1 MARPKRCR
9 RICTEPDF
17 DAFAPYGIPCAET
30 VTLTVEE
37 YETIRLIDLEHC
49 THQQCAQQMDIS
61 RTTVTELYESARY
74 KIADSIIGGKTL
86 VISGG
91 NYRLCDGTAAFCCQR
106 RCRDIAAAGS
116 FENTCQALQTKGEH
130 TMRIAVTY
138 ENGAVFQHFGHTQ
151 EFKIYDVENGKV
163 LTSEVV
169 GTNGQGHGALAD
181 FLSSAKVDALICGG
195 IGGGAQQALKS
206 AGIQL
211 YGGVRGPADDAVEA
225 LLEGKIVVTSNPT
238 CAGHGHDHGEGGHSC
253 GSGHGHSHEDGH
265 SCGSHGGAGH
275 SCGSHSEGQEH
286 ACGGHGGSCG
296 SH

>member
-17 DAFAPYGIPCAET
+17 DAFAPSGIPCAET

-61 RTTVTELYESARY
+61 RTTATELYESARY

-106 RCRDIAAAGS
+106 RCR
-116 FENTCQALQTKGEH
+116 ENPTLTNNIQDTLQALQAKGDNI
-130 TMRIAVTY
+130 MRIAVTY

-151 EFKIYDVENGKV
+151 EFKIYDVEDGKV
-163 LTSEVV
+163 LTAEVV
-169 GTNGQGHGALAD
+169 DTNGQGHGALAD

-195 IGGGAQQALKS
+195 IGGGAQQALKT

-211 YGGVRGPADDAVEA
+211 YGGVRGIADDAVEA
-225 LLEGKIVVTSNPT
+225 LLDGKIVATSNPT
-238 CAGHGHDHGEGGHSC
+238 CAGHDHGEGHEHSCGNHGNAGHSC
-253 GSGHGHSHEDGH
+253 SGHGGANHAH
-265 SCGSHGGAGH
+265 SCGSHGGN
-275 SCGSHSEGQEH
+275 CGNQ
-286 ACGGHGGSCG
+286 
-296 SH
+296 

>member
-106 RCRDIAAAGS
+106 RSD
-116 FENTCQALQTKGEH
+116 L
-130 TMRIAVTY
+130 
-138 ENGAVFQHFGHTQ
+138 
-151 EFKIYDVENGKV
+151 
-163 LTSEVV
+163 
-169 GTNGQGHGALAD
+169 
-181 FLSSAKVDALICGG
+181 
-195 IGGGAQQALKS
+195 
-206 AGIQL
+206 
-211 YGGVRGPADDAVEA
+211 
-225 LLEGKIVVTSNPT
+225 
-238 CAGHGHDHGEGGHSC
+238 
-253 GSGHGHSHEDGH
+253 
-265 SCGSHGGAGH
+265 
-275 SCGSHSEGQEH
+275 
-286 ACGGHGGSCG
+286 
-296 SH
+296 

>member
-17 DAFAPYGIPCAET
+17 DAFAPSGIPCADT

-74 KIADSIIGGKTL
+74 KIADSIVGGKAL

-91 NYRLCDGTAAFCCQR
+91 NYRLCDGTADFCCRR
-106 RCRDIAAAGS
+106 RCRTASDTDEQCAL
-116 FENTCQALQTKGEH
+116 QALQTKGEH
-130 TMRIAVTY
+130 IMRIAVTY

-151 EFKIYDVENGKV
+151 AFKIYDIENDKV
-163 LTSEVV
+163 LTSEVID
-169 GTNGQGHGALAD
+169 TNGQGHGALAD

-195 IGGGAQQALKS
+195 IGGGAQQALQA

-211 YGGVRGPADDAVEA
+211 YGGVRGMADDAVDA
-225 LLEGKIVVTSNPT
+225 LLSGKIAVTSNPT
-238 CAGHGHDHGEGGHSC
+238 CGGHGHG
-253 GSGHGHSHEDGH
+253 DGH
-265 SCGSHGGAGH
+265 EH
-275 SCGSHSEGQEH
+275 S
-286 ACGGHGGSCG
+286 CGGHGEGQHSCG
-296 SH
+296 HGEGNHHSCGHGGNSGNCGNH

>member
-9 RICTEPDF
+9 RICAEPNF
-17 DAFAPYGIPCAET
+17 NAFAPSGIPCAET

-61 RTTVTELYESARY
+61 RTTATELYESARY

-91 NYRLCDGTAAFCCQR
+91 NYRLCDGTAPFCCRR
-106 RCRDIAAAGS
+106 RCQDNHGADRSEEAL
-116 FENTCQALQTKGEH
+116 QALQTKGEH
-130 TMRIAVTY
+130 IMRIAVTY

-151 EFKIYDVENGKV
+151 EFKIYDVEDGKV

-169 GTNGQGHGALAD
+169 DTNGQGHGALAD

-195 IGGGAQQALKS
+195 IGGGAQQALKT

-211 YGGVRGPADDAVEA
+211 YGGVRGMADDAVEA
-225 LLEGKIVVTSNPT
+225 LIDGKIVVTSNPT
-238 CAGHGHDHGEGGHSC
+238 CAGHGHGEG
-253 GSGHGHSHEDGH
+253 HEH
-265 SCGSHGGAGH
+265 SCGSHGSEGH
-275 SCGSHSEGQEH
+275 SCGTHGNGHDHACDSHGGANH
-286 ACGGHGGSCG
+286 AHSCGGHGGNCG
-296 SH
+296 NH

>member
-17 DAFAPYGIPCAET
+17 DAFAPAGIPCAET

-61 RTTVTELYESARY
+61 RTTATELYESARH
-74 KIADSIIGGKTL
+74 KIADSIVGGKTL

-106 RCRDIAAAGS
+106 RCRDISAAS
-116 FENTCQALQTKGEH
+116 DNIQDTLQDLQTKGDNI
-130 TMRIAVTY
+130 MRIAVTY
-138 ENGAVFQHFGHTQ
+138 ENGTVFQHFGHTQ
-151 EFKIYDVENGKV
+151 EFKIYDVEDGKV
-163 LTSEVV
+163 LASEVV

-195 IGGGAQQALKS
+195 IGGGAQQALKA

-211 YGGVRGPADDAVEA
+211 YGGVRGMADDAVEA
-225 LLEGKIVVTSNPT
+225 LLEGRIATTDNPT
-238 CAGHGHDHGEGGHSC
+238 CGGHEHGEGHSCGSGHKHGEGHSC
-253 GSGHGHSHEDGH
+253 GSGHGHD
-265 SCGSHGGAGH
+265 HGNN
-275 SCGSHSEGQEH
+275 H
-286 ACGGHGGSCG
+286 ACDGHGGSCG
-296 SH
+296 GH